1 VAQITKLLTAKPA
14 RFRPN
19 IMTDWLITPYVPEDL
34 AAVADLVNSAYRGQ
48 SAKVG
53 WAHESDYIDG
63 QRTSVADLK
72 ADLAADPAPDLLVLR
87 REAGGEILA
96 CVLIE
101 RTTAADGGLAGYIG
115 MLTVNPNLQAEGVG
129 RVLLA
134 AAEAHARVGGATRAR
149 MTVVSIRDTLIA
161 WYERRGYRL
170 TGERLPFPYDDE
182 RFGKPRV
189 AGLEFVVLEKP
200 LTENAA

>member
-1 VAQITKLLTAKPA
+1 
-14 RFRPN
+14 
-19 IMTDWLITPYVPEDL
+19 MTNWLITPHVPAELDEI
-34 AAVADLVNSAYRGQ
+34 VALVNSAYRGQ

-72 ADLAADPAPDLLVLR
+72 ADLAGDPAPDLLVLR
-87 REAGGEILA
+87 RAAGSPILA

-101 RTTAADGGLAGYIG
+101 RIVGAGGGVTGYIG
-115 MLTVNPNLQAEGVG
+115 MLTVSPELQDSGVG
-129 RVLLA
+129 RALLE
-134 AAEAHARVGGATRAR
+134 AAERHAQAAGATRAR

-161 WYERRGYRL
+161 WYERRGYHQ
-170 TGERLPFPYDDE
+170 TGERRPFPYGDE

-189 AGLEFVVLEKP
+189 AGLEFVVLEKG
-200 LTENAA
+200 LGN

>member
-1 VAQITKLLTAKPA
+1 
-14 RFRPN
+14 
-19 IMTDWLITPYVPEDL
+19 MTDWLITPYAPEDL

-63 QRTSVADLK
+63 QRTSVADLE

-87 REAGGEILA
+87 RDAGGEILA

-101 RTTAADGGLAGYIG
+101 RTTASDGAPAGYIG

-134 AAEAHARVGGATRAR
+134 AAEAHARAGGATRAR